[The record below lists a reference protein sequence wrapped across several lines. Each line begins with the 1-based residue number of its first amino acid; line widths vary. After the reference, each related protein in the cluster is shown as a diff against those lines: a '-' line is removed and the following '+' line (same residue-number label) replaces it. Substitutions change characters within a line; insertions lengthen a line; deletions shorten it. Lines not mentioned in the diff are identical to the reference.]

1 MQLTKQHIGQI
12 KPQEGLVIPGEALF
26 TLPEKVLQFGTGVL
40 LRGLP
45 DYFIDKANR
54 AGIFNGRVAVVKSTA
69 TGGADAFD
77 VQDGLYTLCV
87 RGLENGQQVEE
98 TIINSSV
105 SRVLAAKTQWD
116 TILEIAASEQ
126 LQVVISNTTEVG
138 ISLVEESIDQNPPAS
153 FPAKLLAV
161 LYHRYKAFNGDAT
174 KGLVI
179 LPTELIT
186 DNGIKLQQIVLQLA
200 AYNKLEDAFVQWLQ
214 QSNYFCNT
222 LVDRI
227 VPGKLAAA
235 EQEKTTA
242 ALGYTDELMIM
253 SEVYRL
259 WAIETDN
266 EKVKEILS
274 FSQADKGVVL
284 TDNIIRFKELKL
296 RLLNGSHT
304 FTCAYAILQGFTT
317 VKEAMNNETFYQ
329 FINGL
334 MKEEIIPALDNKV
347 VPTEEA
353 VAFANNVLDRYKN
366 PYLEHQWLSIAVQYT
381 SKMFMRN
388 VPLII
393 AYAKNTGKVPEKMAI
408 GFAAYLLLM
417 NIDKNEKGEFEG
429 QINDRT
435 YTITCQYAEVLS
447 AKWKKH
453 EEIGALVEDVLSDT
467 ALWGGNNLLE
477 VSGFAQAVKENVTT
491 LIKQYFSSQVLI

>member
-1 MQLTKQHIGQI
+1 MQLTKQNIAQI
-12 KPQEGLVIPGEALF
+12 KPQDGLIIPGENLF

-54 AGIFNGRVAVVKSTA
+54 AGVFNGRVVVVKSTA

-77 VQDGLYTLCV
+77 QQEGLYTLCV

-98 TIINSSV
+98 TIINASV
-105 SRVLAAKTQWD
+105 SRVLAAKTEWN
-116 TILEIAASEQ
+116 TILEIAASEE
-126 LQVVISNTTEVG
+126 LQVIISNTTEVG
-138 ISLVEESIDQNPPAS
+138 ISLVEESIEQNPPAS

-174 KGLVI
+174 KGLVV

-200 AYNKLEDAFVQWLQ
+200 AWNKLEEAFVQWLQ
-214 QSNYFCNT
+214 ESNYFCNT

-227 VPGKLAAA
+227 VPGKLPAA
-235 EQEKTTA
+235 EHQQTEAT
-242 ALGYTDELMIM
+242 LGYTDELMIM

-274 FSQADKGVVL
+274 FCQADAGVVL
-284 TDNIIRFKELKL
+284 TPDITKFKELKL

-317 VKEAMNNETFYQ
+317 VKEAMNDEDFYQ
-329 FINGL
+329 FIDGL
-334 MKEEIIPALDNKV
+334 MKEEIIPALDSKV
-347 VPTEEA
+347 VPTDEA
-353 VAFANNVLDRYKN
+353 ITFANNVLDRYKN
-366 PYLEHQWLSIAVQYT
+366 PYLEHKWLSIAVQYT

-388 VPLII
+388 IPLIMG
-393 AYAKNTGKVPEKMAI
+393 YTKNTGKVPAKMAM
-408 GFAAYLLLM
+408 GFAAYVLLM
-417 NIDKNEKGEFEG
+417 NIDKNEQGEFEG

-435 YTITCQYAEVLS
+435 YTITCQYAQVLS
-447 AKWKKH
+447 DKWKKN
-453 EEIGALVEDVLSDT
+453 EEISDLVADILSDT
-467 ALWGGNNLLE
+467 TIWGGNNLLE
-477 VSGFAQAVKENVTT
+477 VKGFEQAVKENVTT
-491 LIKQYFSSQVLI
+491 LIKQYFSSQVLT

>member
-1 MQLTKQHIGQI
+1 MQLTKQNIAQI
-12 KPQEGLVIPGEALF
+12 KQQEGLVIPAENLF
-26 TLPEKVLQFGTGVL
+26 ALPEKVLQFGTGVL

-54 AGIFNGRVAVVKSTA
+54 AGVFNGRVAVVKSTA

-77 VQDGLYTLCV
+77 QQEGLYTLCV

-98 TIINSSV
+98 TIINASI

-116 TILEIAASEQ
+116 AILQIAASED
-126 LQVVISNTTEVG
+126 LQIVISNTTEVG
-138 ISLVEESIDQNPPAS
+138 ISYVEESIEQNPPAS

-161 LYHRYKAFNGDAT
+161 LYHRYKTFNGDVT
-174 KGLVI
+174 KGLVV

-200 AYNKLEDAFVQWLQ
+200 AFNKLEDAFVQWLQ

-227 VPGKLAAA
+227 VPGKLPAA
-235 EQEKTTA
+235 EHKKTEA
-242 ALGYTDELMIM
+242 LLGYTDELMIM

-259 WAIETDN
+259 WAIETDS

-274 FSQADKGVVL
+274 FSQTDKGVVL
-284 TDNIIRFKELKL
+284 TNNITRFKELKL

-317 VKEAMNNETFYQ
+317 VKEAMNNEDFYQ

-334 MKEEIIPALDNKV
+334 MKEEIIPALDSSV
-347 VPTEEA
+347 VPTDEA
-353 VAFANNVLDRYKN
+353 ITFANNVLDRYKN

-388 VPLII
+388 VPLIVG
-393 AYAKNTGKVPEKMAI
+393 YAKNTGKVPAKMAT
-408 GFAAYLLLM
+408 GFAAYILLM
-417 NIDKNEKGEFEG
+417 NIDKNVNGEFEG

-435 YTITCQYAEVLS
+435 YTITCQHAEVLA

-453 EEIGALVEDVLSDT
+453 EEMGDLVDDILSDT
-467 ALWGGNNLLE
+467 NLWGGTNLAN
-477 VSGFAQAVKENVTT
+477 VNGFAQAVKDDVIT
-491 LIKQYFSSQVLI
+491 LIKQYFSGQVLT

>member
-1 MQLTKQHIGQI
+1 MQLTKQLITQI
-12 KPQEGLVIPGEALF
+12 KPQEGLIIPGENLF
-26 TLPEKVLQFGTGVL
+26 ALPEKVLQFGTGVL

-77 VQDGLYTLCV
+77 EQDGLYTLCV
-87 RGLENGQQVEE
+87 RGLENGKQVEE
-98 TIINSSV
+98 TIINASI
-105 SRVLAAKTQWD
+105 SRVLAAKTEWNV
-116 TILEIAASEQ
+116 ILEIAASEH
-126 LQVVISNTTEVG
+126 LQVIISNTTEVG
-138 ISLVEESIDQNPPAS
+138 ISLVEESIEQQPPVS

-174 KGLVI
+174 KGLVV

-200 AYNKLEDAFVQWLQ
+200 SWNKLEEAFVQWLQ
-214 QSNYFCNT
+214 EANYFCNT

-227 VPGKLAAA
+227 VPGKLPAA
-235 EQEKTTA
+235 EHQQTET

-274 FSQADKGVVL
+274 FSQADAGVVL
-284 TDNIIRFKELKL
+284 TPDITKFKELKL

-317 VKEAMNNETFYQ
+317 VKEAMNNEDFYQ
-329 FINGL
+329 FIDGL
-334 MKEEIIPALDNKV
+334 MKEEIIPALDAKV
-347 VPTEEA
+347 VPTNEA
-353 VAFANNVLDRYKN
+353 ITFANNVLDRYKN
-366 PYLEHQWLSIAVQYT
+366 PYLEHKWLSIAVQYT

-388 VPLII
+388 VPLIMG
-393 AYAKNTGKVPEKMAI
+393 YAKNTGKVPEKMAL

-417 NIDKNEKGEFEG
+417 NIDKNEQGEFEG

-435 YTITCQYAEVLS
+435 YTITCQYAQAIS
-447 AKWKKH
+447 DKWKKN
-453 EEIGALVEDVLSDT
+453 EEISDLVADILSDT
-467 ALWGGNNLLE
+467 TIWGGNNLLE
-477 VSGFAQAVKENVTT
+477 VKGFEQAVKENVTT
-491 LIKQYFSSQVLI
+491 LIKQYFSSQVLT

>member
-1 MQLTKQHIGQI
+1 MQLTKQNIAQV
-12 KPQEGLVIPGEALF
+12 KPQEGLIIPGENLF
-26 TLPEKVLQFGTGVL
+26 ALPEKVLQFGTGVL

-77 VQDGLYTLCV
+77 QQEGLYTLCV
-87 RGLENGQQVEE
+87 RGLENGKQVEE
-98 TIINSSV
+98 TIINASI
-105 SRVLAAKTQWD
+105 SRVLAAKTEWNA
-116 TILEIAASEQ
+116 ILEIAASEH
-126 LQVVISNTTEVG
+126 LQVIISNTTEVG
-138 ISLVEESIDQNPPAS
+138 ISLVEESIEQDPPTS

-174 KGLVI
+174 KGLVV

-200 AYNKLEDAFVQWLQ
+200 AWNKLEEAFVQWLQ
-214 QSNYFCNT
+214 ASNYFCNT

-227 VPGKLAAA
+227 VPGKLPAA
-235 EQEKTTA
+235 EQQQTEA

-274 FSQADKGVVL
+274 FSQADAGVVL
-284 TDNIIRFKELKL
+284 TPDITKFKELKL

-317 VKEAMNNETFYQ
+317 VKEAMNDDGFYQ
-329 FINGL
+329 FIDGL
-334 MKEEIIPALDNKV
+334 MKEEIIPALDSKV
-347 VPTEEA
+347 VPTDEA
-353 VAFANNVLDRYKN
+353 ITFANHVLDRYKN
-366 PYLEHQWLSIAVQYT
+366 PYLEHKWLSIAVQYT

-393 AYAKNTGKVPEKMAI
+393 GYAKNTGKVPEKMAM
-408 GFAAYLLLM
+408 GFAAYILLM
-417 NIDKNEKGEFEG
+417 NIDKNEQGEFEG

-435 YTITCQYAEVLS
+435 YTITCQYAQALS
-447 AKWKKH
+447 DKWKKN
-453 EEIGALVEDVLSDT
+453 EEISDLVADILSDT
-467 ALWGGNNLLE
+467 TIWGGNNLLE
-477 VSGFAQAVKENVTT
+477 IKGFEQAVKENVTT
-491 LIKQYFSSQVLI
+491 LIKQYFSSQVLT